1 MRQAIA
7 EFDRLGR
14 DIFLS
19 TYGFGQAR
27 GYFLVHN
34 GQLYDS
40 KAIAGV
46 AHRYLPGRVSL
57 KFDEFSGG
65 ENDTASGLRELGFE
79 VKGPNEQLANL
90 PTF

>member
-1 MRQAIA
+1 MSLADLTADAVRQAIA

-14 DIFLS
+14 DAFLS
-19 TYGFGQAR
+19 TYGFGKAQD
-27 GYFLVHN
+27 YFLVHN

-46 AHRYLPGRVSL
+46 AHRYLPGRVAL

-65 ENDTASGLRELGFE
+65 ENDTASSLRGWAL
-79 VKGPNEQLANL
+79 K
-90 PTF
+90 